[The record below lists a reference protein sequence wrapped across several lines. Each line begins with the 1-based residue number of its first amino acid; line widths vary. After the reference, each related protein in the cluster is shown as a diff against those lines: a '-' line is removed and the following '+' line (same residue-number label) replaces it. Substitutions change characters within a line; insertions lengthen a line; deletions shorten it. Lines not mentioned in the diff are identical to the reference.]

1 NGYSDNIL
9 VKLFISEIV
18 HTEDSFLL
26 KLYYKFNFATEPE
39 RLFIMSKKLQQ
50 VITRPITANESKER
64 ASFKMFKFLF
74 PLPKENDNGGLSF
87 DYLSEIELKY
97 KNLTFNAKL
106 LYILLKNKYLMLT
119 DNGKS
124 LPNDSGIYTDALGDI
139 YLEYT
144 TKDFI
149 EVTGIKDP
157 KTIRSAKEK
166 LKEVQL
172 LEEVVTTGNKANRFY
187 LLRPQ
192 IQSKSLKY
200 NINDSEE
207 LDTYYELPQYLFTH
221 SEFKDMPLSAKF
233 AYAILKERYI
243 YSISNNN
250 ENFVDE
256 DGYIYCV
263 YTTQKLA
270 HAIGYTSKN
279 SAIKVKK
286 ELIKKS
292 LLTEE
297 KISGECTQIYV
308 NTPINLYDI
317 ETVNPQMPTESK
329 KKSQGG
335 KVEPLGGKSCTGRGE
350 KLNYLGGK
358 SCTGRGGKLN
368 PIDTHYIYSFY
379 QHTLL
384 NHHNPEKQ
392 KKNSKASGSSLTQA
406 TVNNQLLNLV
416 QSELNI
422 KLTKHYK
429 NTLLNLFIQL
439 DSKVIEYAIEYTS
452 LNAESP
458 KQYLVRILENW
469 IKASIQTVEQAKA
482 YKNTTKTPRP
492 NESKEMTPK
501 WLLDRDNEN
510 VQKEKHDGEEDEEL
524 EKKRIAFLQHLKER

>member
-1 NGYSDNIL
+1 
-9 VKLFISEIV
+9 
-18 HTEDSFLL
+18 
-26 KLYYKFNFATEPE
+26 
-39 RLFIMSKKLQQ
+39 MSNKLQQ
-50 VITRPITANESKER
+50 IITIPITANESKER

-74 PLPKENDNGGLSF
+74 PLPKENDKGVLSF
-87 DYLSEIELKY
+87 DHLSEIELKY

-124 LPNDSGIYTDALGDI
+124 LPNDSGIYTDELGDI

-144 TKDFI
+144 TKHFI
-149 EVTGIKDP
+149 EITGIKDP

-172 LEEVVTTGNKANRFY
+172 LQEIVTTGKQANRFY

-200 NINDSEE
+200 NINDSEG

-243 YSISNNN
+243 YSVSNKN

-256 DGYIYCV
+256 NGNIYCV

-286 ELIKKS
+286 ALIKNS

-297 KISGECTQIYV
+297 KITGESSQIYV

-317 ETVNPQMPTESK
+317 ETEKPQKPTESK
-329 KKSQGG
+329 KKEKGG
-335 KVEPLGGKSCTGRGE
+335 KVEPLEGKSCTGRGE
-350 KLNYLGGK
+350 KLNYLRGK
-358 SCTGRGGKLN
+358 SCTGRGEKLN
-368 PIDTHYIYSFY
+368 PIDTPYLYSFY
-379 QHTLL
+379 QYTLF
-384 NHHNPEKQ
+384 NNHNPKTQ
-392 KKNSKASGSSLTQA
+392 IKKTSGSSIIEK
-406 TVNNQLLNLV
+406 NNNDNLLNLV
-416 QSELNI
+416 KSELNI
-422 KLTKHYK
+422 KLTKQYK
-429 NTLLNLFIQL
+429 KTLLNLFNKF
-439 DSKVIEYAIEYTS
+439 DTKVIEYAIEYTS
-452 LNAESP
+452 LNATSP
-458 KQYLVRILENW
+458 KQYLIRILENW
-469 IKASIQTVEQAKA
+469 NNDGIKSVEQAKS
-482 YKNTTKTPRP
+482 YKSHTRQNTQYQ
-492 NESKEMTPK
+492 SKEMTPQ
-501 WLLDRDNEN
+501 WLLDRDNKDN
-510 VQKEKHDGEEDEEL
+510 TNSEDNDTTLDAERE
-524 EKKRIAFLQHLKER
+524 AFIQHLKERWGEK